1 MSQNH
6 IQKEN
11 VSLLRNSNEGI
22 SFTLSYEYMTVL
34 KKIRDKLISL
44 LDYIK
49 NNKEKLILTK
59 NIFILINNKIGKTKK
74 VYFNKFIDYNLSKI
88 ILNLSKIL
96 ESSNLVFIKKKQI
109 EDNKYLLDI
118 DFFCK
123 ILNNFSNEI
132 YKLNREFSNYITAYN
147 HMILSFLDDFNTY
160 SFNYLKKKDE

>member
-147 HMILSFLDDFNTY
+147 HMILSFLDD
-160 SFNYLKKKDE
+160 